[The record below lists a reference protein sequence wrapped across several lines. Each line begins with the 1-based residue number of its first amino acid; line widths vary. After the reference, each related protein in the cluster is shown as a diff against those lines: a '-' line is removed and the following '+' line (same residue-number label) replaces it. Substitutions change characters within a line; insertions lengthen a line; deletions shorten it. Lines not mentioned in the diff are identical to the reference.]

1 MLFYYLLLDN
11 QGFKNEN
18 DIKLIDTSLA
28 ISWNNYIHM

>member
-1 MLFYYLLLDN
+1 MLFDYLLLDN

-18 DIKLIDTSLA
+18 DKISDTSLA